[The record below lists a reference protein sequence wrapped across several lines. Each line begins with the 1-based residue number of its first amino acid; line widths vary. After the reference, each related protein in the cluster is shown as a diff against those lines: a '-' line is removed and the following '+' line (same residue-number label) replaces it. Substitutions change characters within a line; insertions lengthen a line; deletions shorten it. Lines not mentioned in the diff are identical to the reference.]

1 MKLLSVAVS
10 GFRNVAQ
17 TTIELGGI
25 SAIVSPNNYG
35 KSNLL
40 QAINFGFEF
49 MKSSSRQR
57 ESMMRSLNCMPLNP
71 ARQRRLP
78 LLHHARRPTW
88 GPRFV
93 RYGFSFA
100 WLMTTARAAR

>member
-1 MKLLSVAVS
+1 MKLLSVSVS
-10 GFRNVAQ
+10 GFRNIAK

-40 QAINFGFEF
+40 RAIDFGFEF
-49 MKSSSRQR
+49 ISSSSRQR
-57 ESMMRSLNCMPLNP
+57 DSMMRALSCMPLNP
-71 ARQRRLP
+71 KLANDDYEFAITIDDPSL
-78 LLHHARRPTW
+78 
-88 GPRFV
+88 GEYRFV

-100 WLMTTARAAR
+100 WLRDDDIC